1 MELIVRK
8 IFGLILTSG
17 LLMTNVWADI
27 DCPAELAHHIDMRT
41 MLPDGTQNPTYGLE
55 IATGICGCLGFVNGV
70 QIDENTITF
79 TVRMV
84 DNEPI
89 RGIELDVYH
98 NAGDLLYYGPEAY
111 EDANGNGLYDSE
123 ESFTDLDGDGEWSSK
138 AFGSDVDPGS
148 KLINVTDEHGE
159 QREMT
164 LQGKRI
170 NDHVKVLAYNISR
183 GFTEGNGEEGD
194 LFFITYGL
202 PQGAGALPAEIAFH
216 FGIANLP
223 GTTAGTPPGTD
234 ILNVVYRST
243 GGLDLGYPHGEVNEH
258 DHHGCGDGGIVSTT
272 TVTADAE
279 PMIPDVFALNQNY
292 PNPFNPSTQISFD
305 VPVGADH
312 VMINVYNI
320 LGQNVNTLVNE
331 VMSPGSYTV
340 DWNATDFMGNAVA
353 SGIYFYELRSN
364 SFTARKK
371 MLLIR

>member
-1 MELIVRK
+1 MRK

-41 MLPDGTQNPTYGLE
+41 MLPDGTPNPTYGLE

-98 NAGDLLYYGPEAY
+98 NAGDVLHYGPEAY
-111 EDANGNGLYDSE
+111 EDANGNGNYDSG
-123 ESFTDLDGDGEWSSK
+123 ESFTDLDGDGEWSSSP
-138 AFGSDVDPGS
+138 FCSPCVNRGS
-148 KLINVTDEHGE
+148 KLLNVTNGT
-159 QREMT
+159 MT
-164 LQGKRI
+164 LTSNRLDGF
-170 NDHVKVLAYNISR
+170 VKVIAYSLNR
-183 GFTEGNGEEGD
+183 VETEGNGEEGD

-202 PQGAGALPAEIAFH
+202 PQGAGVLPAEIAFH
-216 FGIANLP
+216 FGTTNLP
-223 GTTAGTPPGTD
+223 GTSMDPN
-234 ILNVVYRST
+234 ILNVVC
-243 GGLDLGYPHGEVNEH
+243 GYPDEDNPMVINTSNVATDNGE
-258 DHHGCGDGGIVSTT
+258 IFP
-272 TVTADAE
+272 DA
-279 PMIPDVFALNQNY
+279 FALNQNY

-305 VPVGADH
+305 VPAGADH

-331 VMSPGSYTV
+331 VLSPGSYTV

-353 SGIYFYELRSN
+353 SGIYFYELRGN